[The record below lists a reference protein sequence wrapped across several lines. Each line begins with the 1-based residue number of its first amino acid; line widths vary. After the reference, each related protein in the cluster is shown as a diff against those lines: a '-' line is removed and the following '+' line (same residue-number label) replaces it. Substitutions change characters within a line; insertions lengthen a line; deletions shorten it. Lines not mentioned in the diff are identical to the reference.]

1 MNLLTP
7 KDHPLIALL
16 AEKIVVCDGAMGTE
30 AQRRELPLDDYE
42 GCEGLIDILCRT
54 KPNIIKEI
62 HESFL
67 NAGAEII
74 ETNTFSSTPVVLDE
88 YGIGAQAFEFNRLAA
103 SLAKEVA
110 SSFSKNGSLRFVSG
124 SIGPTT
130 KLVSLGHIDFKTLKS
145 SYFTQIH
152 GLLEGGVDL
161 LQIETCQ
168 DPLQIK
174 AAVQAAHEAFKKVG
188 RRVPIFVQFTVET
201 TGTMLVGSDV
211 PAVVTGLEYLPVE
224 GIGMNCATGPDL
236 MKEHIKLLGQLTT
249 RYISCLPNAGLPR
262 NVDGRPTYDLSPEQL
277 ASSLQEFVTEYG
289 VGLIGGCCGTIP
301 AHISALSA
309 VAVKLTPKARPLQFQ
324 PHVSSLYQAV
334 ALDQDGTSPLFVGER
349 TNANGSKKFK
359 ELLIA
364 EDWHGIVEMAKEQ
377 EAEGSH
383 VIDVCAAYVGRD
395 EVRDMREVISRV
407 ATQVTLP
414 VMIDST
420 QLDVLEEGLGLLG
433 GRSIIN
439 SINLED
445 GEDKFDKIAVLAKRF
460 GAALVALTI
469 DEAGMA
475 KTAEE
480 KLRIAK
486 RIYELLTV
494 RHGLPA
500 SAILFDV
507 LTFTIASGDE
517 DSRRLGLDTLEGITL
532 VKKNLP
538 GCRTILGL
546 SNISFGLKSAP
557 RQILNSVF
565 LEEAINAG
573 LDAAILNASK
583 ILPVSQIDEDTLAT
597 TLDLIYDRRS
607 EGYDPL
613 FVFIEK
619 TTDVKSEK
627 KESID
632 ENTIPV
638 EEVLKQR
645 IIRGNKTG
653 IELPLQRALETY
665 PPLEIINKILLEG
678 MKVVGDLFGSG
689 KMQLPFVLQ
698 SAETMKSAVLFLQQF
713 MEKKEGD
720 EKGTIVLATVRG
732 DVHDIGKNLVDII
745 LSNNGY
751 KVHNLGIKQPLENIL
766 TAVKEFKPDA
776 VGLSGLLVKSTVV
789 MKENLEELAKLSL
802 KIPVICGGAALNRA
816 YVESDLRTAYTTGKV
831 FYGQDA
837 FTGLR
842 IMEELTGNTSEKSI
856 TATYDKILE
865 RHGKTRAEKEES
877 SAELSKE
884 YVKSEIAPAKNIPKP
899 PFWGNKILDKNSLKL
914 ADIFSFINK
923 KALYANQWQYR
934 RPKDSSTVEHKKFL
948 EEVVDPKLERWK
960 ERVIEQDWLHPTAIY
975 GYYPCNGD
983 KNDLVVFDPVDHDK
997 ELVRFNLPR
1006 QPRDKRRCI
1015 SDYFL
1020 PIESGQRDF
1029 LGVHLVTMGAIASNV
1044 SQQLFSANLYDDY
1057 LHFHG
1062 LSVETAEALAE
1073 WMHQFIRKE
1082 CGFAEEDADSVEQ
1095 LFRASYRGSRYSF
1108 GYPACP
1114 NVEDQAKL
1122 FQLID
1127 AATIG
1132 VSLSEEFQL
1141 EPEQSTSAIIVHH
1154 QEATYFSI

>member
-1 MNLLTP
+1 MKLLTP
-7 KDHPLIALL
+7 KDDSLISLL

-30 AQRRELPLDDYE
+30 IQRQDLPLDDYQ
-42 GCEGLIDILCRT
+42 GCEGLVDILCQT
-54 KPNIIKEI
+54 KPDVIREI
-62 HESFL
+62 HASFL
-67 NAGAEII
+67 EAGAEII
-74 ETNTFSSTPVVLDE
+74 ETNTFSSTPLVLDE
-88 YGIGAQAFEFNRLAA
+88 YDRGSEAFEFNRIAA
-103 SLAKEVA
+103 ALAKEVA
-110 SSFSKNGSLRFVSG
+110 SSYSKKGSQRFVSG
-124 SIGPTT
+124 SIGPGT
-130 KLVSLGHIDFKTLKS
+130 KLVSLGHTDFNTLRK
-145 SYFTQIH
+145 SYFEQIS
-152 GLLEGGVDL
+152 GLLAGGVDL

-174 AAVQAAHEAFKKVG
+174 AAVQAAHEAFVKAG

-224 GIGMNCATGPDL
+224 GVGMNCATGPDL
-236 MKEHIKLLGQLTT
+236 MKEHIRLLGQLTT

-262 NVDGRPTYDLSPEQL
+262 NVDGKPTYDLTPDQL
-277 ASSLQEFVTEYG
+277 THSLQEFVSEYG
-289 VGLIGGCCGTIP
+289 VGLIGGCCGTTP
-301 AHISALSA
+301 EHIRSLAA
-309 VAVKLTPKARPLQFQ
+309 TAVKLTPKARPKTFQ

-334 ALDQDGTSPLFVGER
+334 PLDQDGTSPLIIGER

-359 ELLIA
+359 DLLIA
-364 EDWHGIVEMAKEQ
+364 EDWHGIVELAKEQ
-377 EAEGSH
+377 EAEGAH
-383 VIDVCAAYVGRD
+383 VIDVCTAYVGRD

-420 QLDVLEEGLGLLG
+420 QLDVLEEGLSLLG

-445 GEDKFDKIAVLAKRF
+445 GEDKFDKIANLAKRF

-469 DEAGMA
+469 DEQGMA
-475 KTAEE
+475 KTADE

-494 RHGLPA
+494 RHGLPP

-517 DSRRLGLDTLEGITL
+517 DSRKLGLETLEGITL
-532 VKKNLP
+532 VKKHLP
-538 GCRTILGL
+538 GCRAILGL
-546 SNISFGLKSAP
+546 SNISFGLKPAA
-557 RQILNSVF
+557 RQILNSVY

-573 LDAAILNASK
+573 LDGAILNSSK
-583 ILPVSQIDEDTLAT
+583 IIPVSQIDEDTLNT

-607 EGYDPL
+607 DDYDPL
-613 FVFIEK
+613 FAFIDK
-619 TTDVKSEK
+619 TSDVKSEK
-627 KESID
+627 KETTD
-632 ENTIPV
+632 ESTLPV

-653 IELPLQRALETY
+653 IELPLRRALDTY
-665 PPLEIINKILLEG
+665 SPLEIINKILLDG

-698 SAETMKSAVLFLQQF
+698 SAETMKSAVNFLQQF
-713 MEKKEGD
+713 MDKVDGE
-720 EKGTIVLATVRG
+720 EKGSIVLATVRG

-766 TAVKEFKPDA
+766 AAIKEHKPDA

-789 MKENLEELAKLSL
+789 MKENLEELSKLNLS
-802 KIPVICGGAALNRA
+802 IPIICGGAALNRA
-816 YVESDLRTAYTTGKV
+816 YVESDLRTAYATGPV
-831 FYGQDA
+831 YYGQDA

-842 IMEELTGNTSEKSI
+842 IMEELTGQVSEKSV

-865 RHGKTRAEKEES
+865 RRGKTRAEKEES

-884 YVKSEIAPAKNIPKP
+884 YVKSEIEPAKNIPTP
-899 PFWGNKILDKNSLKL
+899 PFWGSKILTKDELNLRE
-914 ADIFSFINK
+914 IFDFINK

-948 EEVVDPKLERWK
+948 EEVVDKKLERWK
-960 ERVIEQDWLHPTAIY
+960 ERILEQEWLHPTAIY
-975 GYYPCNGD
+975 GYFPCNGD
-983 KNDLVVFDPVDHDK
+983 KNDLVVFDPVDHNR
-997 ELVRFNLPR
+997 ELVRFTLPR

-1020 PIESGQRDF
+1020 PLESGRRD
-1029 LGVHLVTMGAIASNV
+1029 LLAVHLVTAGAIATKV
-1044 SQQLFSANLYDDY
+1044 SQQLFAANLYDDY

-1073 WMHQFIRKE
+1073 WMHRFIRHE
-1082 CGFAEEDADSVEQ
+1082 CGFADEDSDSVEQ

-1122 FQLID
+1122 FKLID
-1127 AATIG
+1127 AAAIG

>member
-54 KPNIIKEI
+54 KPDIIREI
-62 HESFL
+62 HASFL
-67 NAGAEII
+67 DAGAEII

-88 YGIGAQAFEFNRLAA
+88 YGIGSQAFEFNKLAA

-110 SSFSKNGSLRFVSG
+110 SSYSKKGSLRFVSG

-130 KLVSLGHIDFKTLKS
+130 KLVSLGHIDFKTLKI
-145 SYFTQIH
+145 SYFTQIL

-174 AAVQAAHEAFKKVG
+174 AAVQAAHEAFTKSG

-224 GIGMNCATGPDL
+224 GVGMNCATGPDL

-262 NVDGRPTYDLSPEQL
+262 NVNGRPTYDLTPEQL
-277 ASSLQEFVTEYG
+277 THSLQEFVTDYG

-301 AHISALSA
+301 AHIKALA
-309 VAVKLTPKARPLQFQ
+309 DVAQKLTPKARPKQFQ

-334 ALDQDGTSPLFVGER
+334 ALDQDGTSPLIVGER

-359 ELLIA
+359 ELLLA
-364 EDWHGIVEMAKEQ
+364 EDWHGIVELAKDQ
-377 EAEGSH
+377 EAEGAH
-383 VIDVCAAYVGRD
+383 VIDVCTAYVGRD
-395 EVRDMREVISRV
+395 EVHDMREVISRL

-420 QLDVLEEGLGLLG
+420 QLDVLEEGLSLLG

-445 GEDKFDKIAVLAKRF
+445 GEEKFDKIAILAKRF

-469 DEAGMA
+469 DEQGMA

-517 DSRRLGLDTLEGITL
+517 DSRRLGLETLEGITL
-532 VKKNLP
+532 VKKHLP

-546 SNISFGLKSAP
+546 SNISFGLKAVP
-557 RQILNSVF
+557 RQILNSVY

-573 LDAAILNASK
+573 LDGAILNASK
-583 ILPVSQIDEDTLAT
+583 IIPVSQIDEDTLST
-597 TLDLIYDRRS
+597 TLDLIYDRRA

-619 TTDVKSEK
+619 TSGTKSEK
-627 KESID
+627 KEVTD
-632 ENTIPV
+632 ESALPV

-645 IIRGNKTG
+645 IIRGNKIG
-653 IELPLQRALETY
+653 LELPLRRALDSYT
-665 PPLEIINKILLEG
+665 PLDIINKILLEG
-678 MKVVGDLFGSG
+678 MRVVGDLFGSG

-698 SAETMKSAVLFLQQF
+698 SAETMKAAVMFLQQF
-713 MEKKEGD
+713 MEKSEGD

-766 TAVKEFKPDA
+766 SAIKEHKPDA

-789 MKENLEELAKLSL
+789 MKENLEELAKMSFS
-802 KIPVICGGAALNRA
+802 IPVICGGAALNRA
-816 YVESDLRTAYTTGKV
+816 YVESDLRTAYTTGPV
-831 FYGQDA
+831 YYGQDA
-837 FTGLR
+837 FMGLR
-842 IMEELTGNTSEKSI
+842 IMEELTGQTTDKSV

-865 RHGKTRAEKEES
+865 RRGKTRAEKEES

-884 YVKSEIAPAKNIPKP
+884 YVKSKIEAAKSIPTP
-899 PFWGNKILDKNSLKL
+899 PFWGSKILTKSDLDL
-914 ADIFSFINK
+914 RRIFNFVNK

-948 EEVVDPKLERWK
+948 DEVVDKKLEKWK
-960 ERVIEQDWLHPTAIY
+960 ERIIEQDWLHPTAIY

-983 KNDLVVFDPVDHDK
+983 KNDLVVFDPIDHDK
-997 ELVRFNLPR
+997 EIVRFNLPR

-1020 PIESGQRDF
+1020 PIESGRRDM
-1029 LGVHLVTMGAIASNV
+1029 LAVHLVTAGAIATKV

-1073 WMHQFIRKE
+1073 WMHQFIRLE
-1082 CGFAEEDADSVEQ
+1082 CGFAEDDADSVEQ

-1114 NVEDQAKL
+1114 NVEDQVKL
-1122 FQLID
+1122 FKLID
-1127 AATIG
+1127 AASIG